1 MTAPEQRVV
10 SVFGGN
16 SAAAGGGACATAQA
30 VGRRLAELGY
40 VVANGGY
47 GGTMA
52 AAARGAAEAG
62 GSTIGVTCSIWRSR
76 PNPYI
81 DRVVET
87 ASLAERLHTL
97 VELGTGG
104 YVVLP
109 GATGTLLELA
119 TVWELQ
125 CKGLM
130 PRRPLV
136 CVGRFWRPLVKMMAS
151 ARPGAGEMVTM
162 VDKAENLDEY
172 FPRQS
177 ST

>member
-1 MTAPEQRVV
+1 MTGAARRVV
-10 SVFGGN
+10 SVFG
-16 SAAAGGGACATAQA
+16 ADAPVAGDPAYATARQ
-30 VGRRLAELGY
+30 VGRRLAGLGC

-52 AAARGAAEAG
+52 AAARGAKEAG
-62 GSTIGVTCSIWRSR
+62 GATIGVTCSLWRAE

-81 DRVVET
+81 DRVIET
-87 ASLAERLHTL
+87 ASLQERLNRL
-97 VELGTGG
+97 VELATAG

-136 CVGRFWRPLVKMMAS
+136 CVGRFWQPLVELMSS
-151 ARPGAGEMVTM
+151 ARRASRGVIAAVDSPEELGKFFSAGSAT
-162 VDKAENLDEY
+162 
-172 FPRQS
+172 
-177 ST
+177 